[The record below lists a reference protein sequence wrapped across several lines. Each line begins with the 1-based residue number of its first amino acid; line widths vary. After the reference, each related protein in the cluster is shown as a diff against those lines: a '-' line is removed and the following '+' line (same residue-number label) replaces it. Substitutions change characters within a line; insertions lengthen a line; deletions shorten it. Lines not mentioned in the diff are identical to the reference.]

1 MKFSIKH
8 FTLTVGQLK
17 LQVFDD
23 VAVELTMA
31 LLQYFNGSPA
41 EEQLYACMKSLA
53 KFTQV
58 SGQEVPQLIQMIG
71 PEPGKFRGCSQRI
84 DELIEQINKK
94 LRVH

>member
-1 MKFSIKH
+1 M
-8 FTLTVGQLK
+8 
-17 LQVFDD
+17 FDD

-53 KFTQV
+53 RFTQI

-71 PEPGKFRGCSQRI
+71 PEPNKFRGTSQRI
-84 DELIEQINKK
+84 DEQIDQVNKK
-94 LRVH
+94 LH